1 MTFGALVA
9 ALIIAAPA
17 SYEVSLRSEV
27 RGSNQRQGDA
37 QLNPVLSLTLPFG
50 HFALLTSYTPRILL
64 FEPGIPQTVSL
75 LHNGRVAGELRPN
88 KASRIFLEQLISYGW
103 NSFSYLMLAAENVAP
118 SFDRLATLQTP
129 FLYFGE
135 STTLGIE
142 QALSRQVALSLTA
155 GYSIGGGADA
165 AARQIVPVSHS
176 PRASLRLA
184 GKVGTRD
191 YLLTEW
197 IGYASFYSSV
207 QRSYVLD
214 GSVGW
219 RHEFSKDADFDVLI
233 GAGGTHEIG
242 QVFIEDQLYPYLNA
256 GIRRRFRQG
265 PTHALSGGLYVRL
278 APAIDTIV
286 GYVYERVESYGTVAY
301 SPVRNVTLSS
311 ALGGAVALSSPI
323 EGQKLGYAAV
333 SVAYAVTHELTLSA
347 GVRGVAVPNFVAVGF
362 LAITVG
368 ERGHF

>member
-9 ALIIAAPA
+9 TLVMAAPA

-37 QLNPVLSLTLPFG
+37 QLNPVLSLRLPFG
-50 HFALLTSYTPRILL
+50 QFSLLTSYTPRILL

-75 LHNGRVAGELRPN
+75 LHNGRIAGELRLS
-88 KASRIFLEQLISYGW
+88 KAGRLILEQLLSYGW

-118 SFDRLATLQTP
+118 SFDRLATIQTP

-142 QALSRQVALSLTA
+142 QALSSHVALGITA
-155 GYSIGGGADA
+155 GYSIGGGADS
-165 AARQIVPVSHS
+165 AARQIVPITHS

-184 GKVGTRD
+184 WKVGTRD
-191 YLLTEW
+191 YFLTEW
-197 IGYASFYSSV
+197 IGYAAFYSSV

-242 QVFIEDQLYPYLNA
+242 PVLLEDRLYPYFNA
-256 GIRRRFRQG
+256 GIRRRFRRG
-265 PTHALSGGLYVRL
+265 PSHALTGGWYVRV
-278 APAIDTIV
+278 APTIDTIA
-286 GYVYERVESYGTVAY
+286 GYTYARAETYGTLAY
-301 SPVRNVTLSS
+301 SPVRSVTLAS
-311 ALGGAVALSSPI
+311 ALGGALALDSPI
-323 EGQKLGYAAV
+323 KGQKLGYAAV
-333 SVAYAVTHELTLSA
+333 SVAYEVTHELTLSA

-368 ERGHF
+368 ERGHL